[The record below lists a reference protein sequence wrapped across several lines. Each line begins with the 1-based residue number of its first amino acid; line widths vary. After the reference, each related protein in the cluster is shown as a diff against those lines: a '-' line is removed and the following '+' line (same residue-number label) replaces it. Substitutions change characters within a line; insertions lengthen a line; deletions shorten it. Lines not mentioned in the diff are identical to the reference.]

1 MSVTAG
7 SLEGHS
13 AVYEAV
19 LARDRVLSGNAQL
32 KLTELASTRLAAEIL
47 ETSRARV
54 RRLCAAGAL
63 PVVRVEG
70 RWYLYRPAVEHYSR
84 SITNPG
90 TAAFEAVIVQ
100 DVFRRDGRRI
110 VLLDVTSE
118 DEQTVR
124 GRWVSV
130 EGETLGYEAIEKA
143 EIEARVPMVMRTIRN
158 YRALERADRARR

>member
-32 KLTELASTRLAAEIL
+32 KLSELATTRLAAEIL

-70 RWYLYRPAVEHYSR
+70 RWCLYRPAVEHYSR
-84 SITNPG
+84 SITNPD
-90 TAAFEAVIVQ
+90 AAVFEAVIVQ
-100 DVFRRDGRRI
+100 GAGGAGRRI

-118 DEQTVR
+118 DEQVVR

-130 EGETLGYEAIEKA
+130 EGETLGFEAIEKA
-143 EIEARVPMVMRTIRN
+143 EIQERVPMVMRRIRN
-158 YRALERADRARR
+158 YRALERADRIRR